1 MLNAYNRTPLE
12 ELLVENKNLQSNKLR
27 RRLLGEGVKDHKCEV
42 CSLSTWNGRP
52 IPLELDHISG
62 DKTDNRLENLR
73 IVCPNCH
80 AQTEHYRGRN
90 MKKYRARVVQR
101 QRQAT

>member
-1 MLNAYNRTPLE
+1 MQAYRTIPLE
-12 ELLVENKNLQSNKLR
+12 ELLVENTNWQSNKLR
-27 RRLLGEGVKDHKCEV
+27 RRLLESNVKEHKCEV

-62 DKTDNRLENLR
+62 DKTDNRLKNLR
-73 IVCPNCH
+73 MLCPNCH

-90 MKKYRARVVQR
+90 MKKYRARVIQR
-101 QRQAT
+101 QR

>member
-1 MLNAYNRTPLE
+1 MQAYRTIPLE
-12 ELLVENKNLQSNKLR
+12 ELLVENTNWQSNKLR
-27 RRLLGEGVKDHKCEV
+27 RRLLESNVKEHKCEV

-62 DKTDNRLENLR
+62 DKTDNRLKNRRML
-73 IVCPNCH
+73 CPNCH

-90 MKKYRARVVQR
+90 MKKYRARVIQR
-101 QRQAT
+101 QR